1 MSSIMSENS
10 AKCNKKNMNAQYK
23 YIKTQPELY
32 CLRLRIM
39 DDYGRMT
46 VAVTVSN
53 CGSSSDDAGIAM
65 SGTPFASM

>member
-1 MSSIMSENS
+1 MSSIMYENS

-32 CLRLRIM
+32 CLRLRM
-39 DDYGRMT
+39 NSGYGRMT